1 MRCQP
6 SFPFPYPC
14 WLPEPS
20 LGSIPSVPTSAPY
33 CLCPICQ
40 PCLSNHSLQSH
51 SALTTVL
58 PQFPASAAL
67 IDPLPTLFWP
77 RTLPMVL
84 MNMTL
89 PSGSWMAL
97 KTPVTQLR
105 PLHSGSARG
114 QSPPEL
120 APRLPLQVRSHS
132 HLYICPFIHP
142 FIYPSIHLSPSICL
156 SHHIPIHPSTHL
168 SHPSVHLPIHSMSCV
183 FRATLGV
190 HS

>member
-6 SFPFPYPC
+6 SLPFPYPC

-20 LGSIPSVPTSAPY
+20 LSSIPSVPTSAPY

-67 IDPLPTLFWP
+67 IDPPPTLFWP

-84 MNMTL
+84 TNTTL

-120 APRLPLQVRSHS
+120 AHRLPLQVRNRSDFES
-132 HLYICPFIHP
+132 QSFIYLSIYPFIH
-142 FIYPSIHLSPSICL
+142 
-156 SHHIPIHPSTHL
+156 
-168 SHPSVHLPIHSMSCV
+168 LPI
-183 FRATLGV
+183 
-190 HS
+190 